1 MIRDHSNK
9 QLRLDLFET
18 SLGRQLAPNNRWVEL
33 SQSLPWDELCQ
44 VYHRSLS
51 QDQGAPS
58 KPARQVIGS
67 LIIKHKLKLSDREVI
82 AQIQENPYLQYFVG
96 LDHFQHKPLFDP
108 SLFVHFRKRMG
119 VEVFEQMNQALLLKA
134 GLIPDP
140 AKEKSQPPE
149 DSDSGQKKDP
159 PSDSSSVSAS
169 DSPEQGKASRS
180 ANKGKLLIDAMVCE
194 QMIQYPTDLDLVSR
208 SRKEAERL
216 IDLVYDPQP
225 SKVKPRTYRIRARK
239 DYLAMAKK
247 RRKSKRLLRKA
258 LGKQLNYLRRDLEIL
273 KHLLQEAPESFN
285 RLRFR
290 DMKIYWVIQ
299 HIYAQQR
306 EMHSQRSNSCEDRI
320 VNIYQPHVR
329 PMLTG
334 KAAKKTEF
342 GAKTSLSLLNGFSSV
357 HAIRWDNFHEAHHLQ
372 GQVEAY
378 KTRYGYYPEA
388 VSADQKYGTRANRK
402 WLKEKG
408 IRFSGKALGRPK
420 KNPQPEEIELAKL
433 KKQEQKLRSQ
443 IEGKFGQGKN
453 GYNLRTIRAR
463 LDKTSQSWIA
473 AIFFVM
479 NIKKFQ
485 ELYAVSLIFDLIP
498 GIFRGASKA
507 RANAKTYF
515 CMRMGKIPRPDR
527 VDRSRYSI
535 RPHIA
540 SMLS

>member
-18 SLGRQLAPNNRWVEL
+18 SLGRQLSPKNRWVEL
-33 SQSLPWDELCQ
+33 SQSLPWDDLCK
-44 VYHRSLS
+44 VYQRSLS

-67 LIIKHKLKLSDREVI
+67 LIIKHKLKLSDREVL
-82 AQIQENPYLQYFVG
+82 AQIEENPYLQYFVG

-119 VEVFEQMNQALLLKA
+119 VEAFEQMNQSLLIKA
-134 GLIPDP
+134 GLIAEP

-149 DSDSGQKKDP
+149 DSDSGQGQDS
-159 PSDSSSVSAS
+159 PSDSDSVSAS
-169 DSPEQGKASRS
+169 NSTKQGKESNS
-180 ANKGKLLIDAMVCE
+180 LNKGKLLIDAMVCE

-225 SKVKPRTYRIRARK
+225 GKVKPRTYRIRARK
-239 DYLAMAKK
+239 DYLAVAKK

-258 LGKQLNYLRRDLEIL
+258 LAKQLNYLRRDLEIL
-273 KHLLQEAPESFN
+273 KHLLEETPDSFN

-306 EMHSQRSNSCEDRI
+306 EMHSQRSNSCKDRI

-329 PMLTG
+329 PMVTG

-342 GAKTSLSLLNGFSSV
+342 GAKSSVSLLNGFSSV
-357 HAIRWDNFHEAHHLQ
+357 HAIRWDNFHEALDLK
-372 GQVEAY
+372 GQVEEY
-378 KTRYGYYPEA
+378 KDRYGYYPEV

-420 KNPQPEEIELAKL
+420 KNPQPEDIELAKL

-463 LDKTSQSWIA
+463 LDMTSKSWIA

-479 NIKKFQ
+479 NIKKFE
-485 ELYAVSLIFDLIP
+485 ELRAFALIFEQIITLFSPPD
-498 GIFRGASKA
+498 KA
-507 RANAKTYF
+507 RTNPKTYF
-515 CMRMGKIPRPDR
+515 CMNIGKILRADR
-527 VDRSRYSI
+527 LFRTSYNTVSAT
-535 RPHIA
+535 PK
-540 SMLS
+540 LEF